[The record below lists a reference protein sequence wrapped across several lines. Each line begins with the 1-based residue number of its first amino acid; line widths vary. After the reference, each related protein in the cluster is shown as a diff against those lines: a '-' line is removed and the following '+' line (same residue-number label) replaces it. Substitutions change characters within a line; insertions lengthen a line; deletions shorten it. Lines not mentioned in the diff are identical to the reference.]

1 VRLPATV
8 PQVQCEISHELRMA
22 MLDINGR
29 TQTAYVL
36 CDVVAEDY
44 RAHGGFAG
52 AALAHE
58 QHLLFPFAGVHI
70 GIHG

>member
-1 VRLPATV
+1 LPATV

-22 MLDINGR
+22 MLDIDGR
-29 TQTAYVL
+29 TQTAYVF

-58 QHLLFPFAGVHI
+58 QHFLFPFAGVHV
-70 GIHG
+70 GIRG